1 MISQALPGAGYV
13 GYQWEDRLEK
23 PYGFGTVALPNTLM
37 ELKEGMNSFNEMR
50 IHYLRENVLIK
61 LNKAATLRCFPTRVG
76 SVAIFDMPSEDV
88 LVLNSFLYILANQAH
103 MKSLAKY
110 YDAQNTQFFR
120 MDNSTRIFN
129 NQSEPIGR
137 ELVTSAFN
145 GKVCIKVMG
154 FQENL
159 RANEISL
166 LAHVHQMKV
175 EKAEEE
181 EVFECGCL
189 F

>member
-23 PYGFGTVALPNTLM
+23 PYGIGTVALPYTTM
-37 ELKEGMNSFNEMR
+37 ELKEGMNSYNETR
-50 IHYLRENVLIK
+50 IRRENVLIK
-61 LNKAATLRCFPTRVG
+61 LYKAATLRCCPTRVG
-76 SVAIFDMPSEDV
+76 NVAIFDMSSEDV
-88 LVLNSFLYILANQAH
+88 LVLNSFFYILANQAH
-103 MKSLAKY
+103 VKSLANY

-159 RANEISL
+159 RTNEISL
-166 LAHVHQMKV
+166 LAHVHQVKV

-181 EVFECGCL
+181 EVFESGCL